1 MSDDTLNKLV
11 SSLLEERNSDRKMRI
26 VYRVLF
32 AIFLFLII
40 YFSLSSPINNDIYRS
55 EHTAVIKVD
64 GVIATNGGVNTENL
78 LKLVRKAFDN
88 ELCKNIILKINSPG
102 GSATQSKII
111 YDEILRLKKSNTKKV
126 FSVIEDVGASG
137 GYYIAAS
144 ADKIFAS
151 SSSIV
156 GSIGVRIDSFNFKRL
171 INKLGIESQTISSG
185 NDKLILD
192 PFNDLTE
199 DHKIHLTQLAED
211 IHNEFINDIMISR
224 GKLLKDKEDAIFT
237 GLFWTG
243 NVAKDIGLIDNVA
256 SIYEVN
262 REYFNNHDLIIYNQK
277 PSILESLLNA
287 FMKTNYSHSMGFIY
301 R

>member
-111 YDEILRLKKSNTKKV
+111 YDEILRLKKT
-126 FSVIEDVGASG
+126 
-137 GYYIAAS
+137 
-144 ADKIFAS
+144 
-151 SSSIV
+151 
-156 GSIGVRIDSFNFKRL
+156 
-171 INKLGIESQTISSG
+171 
-185 NDKLILD
+185 
-192 PFNDLTE
+192 
-199 DHKIHLTQLAED
+199 
-211 IHNEFINDIMISR
+211 
-224 GKLLKDKEDAIFT
+224 
-237 GLFWTG
+237 
-243 NVAKDIGLIDNVA
+243 
-256 SIYEVN
+256 
-262 REYFNNHDLIIYNQK
+262 
-277 PSILESLLNA
+277 
-287 FMKTNYSHSMGFIY
+287 
-301 R
+301 